1 MKSICLFVL
10 LATAA
15 PVLAEEGWADTETT
29 TKLWEAISAGDMEKL
44 KGILDEDDNAAT
56 ARAADGRGPLFWA
69 TEYKQEEMIAL
80 LKEAGADENAKD
92 ADGKTAADIQKAGE
106 MTEFMKKKRA
116 EEAAAAQKLAEQQ
129 AAAVRIL
136 PFWMFAP
143 SCSRWFPFCL
153 AGGCCRCIR

>member
-1 MKSICLFVL
+1 MLG
-10 LATAA
+10 
-15 PVLAEEGWADTETT
+15 EEGWADTETT

-106 MTEFMKKKRA
+106 MTEFMKKKRVSCRR
-116 EEAAAAQKLAEQQ
+116 ESSVSSKLIRTACRRRRLLLRRSSPNSKQQ
-129 AAAVRIL
+129 
-136 PFWMFAP
+136 P
-143 SCSRWFPFCL
+143 
-153 AGGCCRCIR
+153 